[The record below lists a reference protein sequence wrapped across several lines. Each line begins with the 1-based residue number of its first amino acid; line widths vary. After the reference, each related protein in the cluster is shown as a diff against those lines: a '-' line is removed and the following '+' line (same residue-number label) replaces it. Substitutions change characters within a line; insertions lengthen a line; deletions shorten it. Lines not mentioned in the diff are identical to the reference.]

1 MSKSNDSTT
10 ENLWDYDYFSN
21 HYKVIAIDLSKQSE
35 LENSD
40 LKQQTN
46 FIGRLDE
53 NNGTTMFVINEKSEE
68 TTFEFSQNTVSVVW
82 FSLFWTIYKME
93 TQKIVNLLND
103 TIINLQ
109 NLQQKNGMLF
119 MIKMV

>member
-82 FSLFWTIYKME
+82 FSLFWIIYKME

-109 NLQQKNGMLF
+109 NLPQKNGMLF

>member
-109 NLQQKNGMLF
+109 NLPQKNGMLF

>member
-1 MSKSNDSTT
+1 MEKVFLTPYKNKEEAYEKITQMSKSNDSTT

-68 TTFEFSQNTVSVVW
+68 TTFEFSQNTVSVV
-82 FSLFWTIYKME
+82 
-93 TQKIVNLLND
+93 
-103 TIINLQ
+103 
-109 NLQQKNGMLF
+109 
-119 MIKMV
+119 

>member
-1 MSKSNDSTT
+1 MSKSNDS
-10 ENLWDYDYFSN
+10 YFSN

-68 TTFEFSQNTVSVVW
+68 TTFEFSQNTVSVAW

-109 NLQQKNGMLF
+109 NLQQKNDMLF